1 MARSCPFCKGVF
13 RGLGNHLPRCK
24 ERKGQ
29 DYSAYLSLKTLAKK
43 SGKSFHQPCPH
54 CRKLFRRV
62 DTHLQRNALCKR
74 IAALSLPDQPPLCR
88 VAEPPTNENH
98 HHITHPASGDIHP
111 RMILCLPR
119 TQEEWDEANTFFSEQ
134 VVISVCQA
142 DSVAEKNR
150 ALTEGVYDYFATR
163 FGTKPFKRSKQ
174 RALRKTR
181 AERRLVSITERKN
194 AVRSQLRKAK
204 QEGATPAIIADLAK
218 SFFQLVREHSKAG
231 HAEKKCK
238 NECRQRSAR
247 SKCHQNIH
255 KFAKSLFDT
264 SDDSD
269 ISPQFGKS
277 DAECFFREVY
287 SSGPRNFVHPEWL
300 PTPAPPQ
307 YEFNC
312 EAISIQEVT
321 EAIRH
326 TRSTSTPS
334 PLDQISYTIFKKCP
348 SLHNA
353 LVDIYNLCWEKSDVP
368 PAWKTA
374 VIKLLP
380 KSAAT

>member
-1 MARSCPFCKGVF
+1 M
-13 RGLGNHLPRCK
+13 
-24 ERKGQ
+24 
-29 DYSAYLSLKTLAKK
+29 
-43 SGKSFHQPCPH
+43 
-54 CRKLFRRV
+54 
-62 DTHLQRNALCKR
+62 
-74 IAALSLPDQPPLCR
+74 
-88 VAEPPTNENH
+88 
-98 HHITHPASGDIHP
+98 
-111 RMILCLPR
+111 
-119 TQEEWDEANTFFSEQ
+119 
-134 VVISVCQA
+134 
-142 DSVAEKNR
+142 
-150 ALTEGVYDYFATR
+150 
-163 FGTKPFKRSKQ
+163 
-174 RALRKTR
+174 
-181 AERRLVSITERKN
+181 
-194 AVRSQLRKAK
+194 
-204 QEGATPAIIADLAK
+204 
-218 SFFQLVREHSKAG
+218 
-231 HAEKKCK
+231 KKCK

-287 SSGPRNFVHPEWL
+287 SSGPRNFIHPEWL

-380 KSAAT
+380 KIQPLSCHPRSNLSIQLPPHCFDILRGQSLYNHFAAAMAKVHAQ